1 MTQRNSCTTWVGSER
16 LNSEPN
22 STLIG
27 RHRNFRYLNSGSH
40 LVPSTRLLN
49 RCHTRGGGLTQSL
62 HFRDEASARRN
73 TVMYVE
79 RGSGDVS

>member
-22 STLIG
+22 STLLG

-40 LVPSTRLLN
+40 LVPAIAPTQPVP
-49 RCHTRGGGLTQSL
+49 HKGGWTNAISKPP
-62 HFRDEASARRN
+62 RRILCKEKHSI
-73 TVMYVE
+73 VE